1 MKLRNDL
8 IPTIDMSGRGGAE
21 KVFGPI
27 LEDFHRVSKPL
38 WDFESTEEKVE
49 LKKQKNLQWF
59 DIGKYHNLTKQE
71 KQIVMMVVVHD
82 GSNILSIDT
91 INLQNLLE
99 LACKDQECQRKGWTY
114 QNIQQCHLM
123 KTNFRPMQ
131 VKVPLNVKHFIAKY
145 RKSFQNVYLR
155 EVE

>member
-71 KQIVMMVVVHD
+71 KQIVMMFVIHD
-82 GSNILSIDT
+82 GNNILSIDT

-99 LACKDQECQRKGWTY
+99 LACKDQECQRSGWTY

-123 KTNFRPMQ
+123 KTSFQPMQ
-131 VKVPLNVKHFIAKY
+131 VKVPLKVKRFIAKY

-155 EVE
+155 EEE